1 LKIFFQN
8 QATMT
13 TTATATPT
21 LESTMHDQA
30 SPWEVQQVDT
40 TATDQV
46 AVVYVYDSFKFADKC
61 GHALPLLRLVREVL
75 CAAPAV
81 LGTGTG
87 TGSSRTSMSAATAT
101 ATTNCPICQTPIA
114 YVTEVNK
121 KDEPTVVFKYNKQIY
136 RLIVPASAGARSSSP
151 SSASLAEEPWWQKL
165 MGGGGNDNL
174 NEKRIRAA
182 TNTMTAQ
189 GRIAQV
195 LGMSVDGG
203 MKVRMR
209 QRMKK

>member
-1 LKIFFQN
+1 MN
-8 QATMT
+8 
-13 TTATATPT
+13 
-21 LESTMHDQA
+21 DQA
-30 SPWEVQQVDT
+30 SSWEVQQVDT
-40 TATDQV
+40 TGTDQV
-46 AVVYVYDSFKFADKC
+46 AVAYVYDSFKFADKC
-61 GHALPLLRLVREVL
+61 GHALPLLRLVSEVL

-81 LGTGTG
+81 SGSGSGTGR
-87 TGSSRTSMSAATAT
+87 SRTSLSTAT
-101 ATTNCPICQTPIA
+101 ANASASCPICQTPIA

-136 RLIVPASAGARSSSP
+136 RLTVPNTTVSSGARSSSA
-151 SSASLAEEPWWQKL
+151 SASLGEEPWWQKL
-165 MGGGGNDNL
+165 LGGGGNDNL

-203 MKVRMR
+203 MKVRRSR
-209 QRMKK
+209 QRRNL